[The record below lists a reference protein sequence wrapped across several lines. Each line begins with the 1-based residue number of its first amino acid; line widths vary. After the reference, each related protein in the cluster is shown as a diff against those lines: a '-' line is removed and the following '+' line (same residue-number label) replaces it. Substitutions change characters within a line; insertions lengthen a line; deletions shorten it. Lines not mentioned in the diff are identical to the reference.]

1 MNQSY
6 AFIGTSYLEAC
17 EESYTPNA
25 WRTDPALSTDSTLTP
40 RFEYKTNLIQA
51 VSKRN
56 PSNTIYNCSE
66 SGHGITTYYKR
77 ILTLLDRYDPDVFVF
92 EIPNGQRMLAHTDN
106 EYGEN
111 YDLHFPVQVYEA
123 GQPQNLD
130 EEYRRVSAAIIDDCQ
145 VLMSSHRLNKYW
157 TTHTNMVFNLG
168 DKQWQGY
175 TRILSTLDDGMKSKF
190 SDIVAQCEII
200 NEFLVSKGKKVYWF
214 SWFKDYRLEVN
225 PDKITLL
232 SPDNIQQWKFDK
244 DGQVS
249 PRVSRQQDLIKK
261 YYKQFS
267 YDNSHLHS
275 KYMPEFAEYFDQIFK

>member
-1 MNQSY
+1 MKSY

-17 EESYTPNA
+17 EDGQEEN
-25 WRTDPALSTDSTLTP
+25 P

-130 EEYRRVSAAIIDDCQ
+130 EEYRKVSAAIIDDCQ
-145 VLMSSHRLNKYW
+145 VLMSSADLNKYW
-157 TTHTNMVFNLG
+157 TKHTNMPFHLG

-175 TRILSTLDDGMKSKF
+175 TRILSTFDDGNKSRHSDVLAQCQIIDNFLTSKSK
-190 SDIVAQCEII
+190 
-200 NEFLVSKGKKVYWF
+200 KVHWF
-214 SWFKDYRLEVN
+214 SWFPTYSTSGLN
-225 PDKITLL
+225 TLN
-232 SPDNIQQWKFDK
+232 PDNISKWKYEK
-244 DGQVS
+244 DVGTLNS
-249 PRVSRQQDLIKK
+249 PEPWRQHL
-261 YYKQFS
+261 KQFC
-267 YDNSHLHS
+267 YDNSHIHS
-275 KYMPEFAEYFDQIFK
+275 RFMPEFATYFDKIFK